1 MHFNKAMIPASFLFI
16 EHNLLYDVGKTRLR
30 RKKKIISAPYC
41 QIMRIALGSSA
52 AQSAA
57 AITSDVS
64 HCLGI
69 ARQEQSGSRLAWTG
83 GSGAVYQRGLLLR
96 LPCGT
101 LQVLARASSST
112 VHRLKPLQLLNTHNL
127 SRSWPDFLCPSFL
140 FNTVTDH
147 ATSLLCQ
154 ETFQIQRE
162 RSDALSPSSGAQIYS
177 QLPSGF

>member
-1 MHFNKAMIPASFLFI
+1 MRYEAQQRRSYQKIICALPRNIKGSDTKDSFHLTSISFRNRSETAASSFQQGWNLTAGYDTIIVLPFKTKANRTESMHFNKAMIPASFLFI

-69 ARQEQSGSRLAWTG
+69 AR
-83 GSGAVYQRGLLLR
+83 
-96 LPCGT
+96 
-101 LQVLARASSST
+101 
-112 VHRLKPLQLLNTHNL
+112 
-127 SRSWPDFLCPSFL
+127 
-140 FNTVTDH
+140 
-147 ATSLLCQ
+147 
-154 ETFQIQRE
+154 
-162 RSDALSPSSGAQIYS
+162 
-177 QLPSGF
+177 